1 MRLAVNLFNLQNA
14 RRRVCLLITCSFP
27 CVSYLWGEAAGAQ
40 TPDFNC
46 ILLQQINLTDGPGA
60 YSSTQTQCQ
69 RNCEECKFKEKCG
82 LI

>member
-46 ILLQQINLTDGPGA
+46 ILLQQINLTDGPGLTVVHKLNA
-60 YSSTQTQCQ
+60 KEIV
-69 RNCEECKFKEKCG
+69 RNVNLKKSVD
-82 LI
+82 